1 MPEPVGATWLA
12 GDVAP
17 TATEGW
23 RGRLNRLSLGL
34 LKLSA
39 GPVERA
45 RLTDERLIGT
55 QLSRAMTVMVANSK
69 GGTGKTPT
77 AAMTGAVLGRHRG
90 SGVLVWDNNENQGT
104 LGDRTQ
110 EGRFPTTAVDLLE
123 HISEFE
129 EGHGSVGTLGRFV
142 RHQQSGPFDVLSSS
156 NDSQR
161 MQAIGADEFSRMHA
175 VLSRFFPLMIV
186 DSGNASVA
194 PNWVQAARTADL
206 LIIPVQWKYDH
217 VRSAERTIADLRALG
232 LGHLVDNAITVITHG
247 SGASDKV
254 HAKTW
259 RAWFEENTA
268 QVVDIPFD
276 SHIDVGTALVF
287 DRLAAPTQRAFLALG
302 AAVARQLAELDNPY
316 LHLPRKDPPH
326 EESL

>member
-1 MPEPVGATWLA
+1 M
-12 GDVAP
+12 
-17 TATEGW
+17 
-23 RGRLNRLSLGL
+23 
-34 LKLSA
+34 
-39 GPVERA
+39 ERA

-55 QLSRAMTVMVANSK
+55 QLSRPMTIMVANSK

-90 SGVLVWDNNENQGT
+90 GGVLVWDNNENQGT

-123 HISEFE
+123 NIAEFE
-129 EGHGSVGTLGRFV
+129 EGNGSIGTLGRFV
-142 RHQQSGPFDVLSSS
+142 RHQQSGPFEVLSSS

-161 MQAIGADEFSRMHA
+161 MQAIGAEEFSRMHA
-175 VLSRFFPLMIV
+175 VLARFFPLLVV

-194 PNWVQAARTADL
+194 DNWVQAARTADL

-217 VRSAERTIADLRALG
+217 VRSAERTIEDLRALG
-232 LGHLVDNAITVITHG
+232 LGNLVDNAITVITHG
-247 SGASDKV
+247 SGATDKAN
-254 HAKTW
+254 AKTW
-259 RAWFEENTA
+259 RGWFEANTA
-268 QVVDIPFD
+268 QVLDIPFD

-302 AAVARQLAELDNPY
+302 AAVAQQLAELDNPY
-316 LHLPRKDPPH
+316 LNLPPKGSP
-326 EESL
+326 S